1 MRIATASYGFRQWS
15 LENYL
20 HGAAGAGVDFVE
32 VGYTQHGTLQ
42 QLYWVGEQDRALA
55 ASQLQGALV
64 DADGVARA
72 RALAAEAGVRMV
84 SSAAEYRLWGVSPAW
99 LDWAKANIRLDIEI
113 GAQLGLEVM
122 RVAVVGYTATTR
134 ESAVFDAVAGMGR
147 VLNELAKH
155 AEEFGVTIVCENF
168 RASSDLMLAVASHF
182 TSPNVGLHFDSHNCR
197 RVGEDPVQMV
207 RKLKDF
213 VRYCHFKDF
222 RPEDAHLT
230 PTDTWWSSWGVGD
243 GDINWR
249 ALLEEL
255 ATFYD
260 GIVAI
265 EYEKSLHDVLRAERR
280 GVELIRTLM
289 RELGIREER
298 LRA

>member
-20 HGAAGAGVDFVE
+20 YGAAGVGVDFVE

-55 ASQLQGALV
+55 AAQLQGTLV
-64 DADGVARA
+64 EADGVVRA
-72 RALAAEAGVRMV
+72 SRLAAEAGVKMV

-113 GAQLGLEVM
+113 GAQFGLEVM
-122 RVAVVGYTATTR
+122 RVAVVGYTAATR
-134 ESAVFDAVAGMGR
+134 EAAVFDQVAQMGA

-155 AEEFGVTIVCENF
+155 AEKHGVTIVCENF

-207 RKLKDF
+207 RKLKDYI
-213 VRYCHFKDF
+213 RYCHFKDF
-222 RPEDAHLT
+222 RAEDAHLT

-260 GIVAI
+260 GVVAI

-280 GVELIRTLM
+280 GVELIRGLM
-289 RELGIREER
+289 RELGIPEQR
-298 LRA
+298 LHP